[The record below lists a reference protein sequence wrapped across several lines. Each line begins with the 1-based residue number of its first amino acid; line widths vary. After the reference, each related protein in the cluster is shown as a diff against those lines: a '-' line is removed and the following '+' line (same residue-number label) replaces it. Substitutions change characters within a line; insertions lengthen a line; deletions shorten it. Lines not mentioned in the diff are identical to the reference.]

1 MTYVVIA
8 YGLVGGLRSAYGLQ
22 LFRERRSLRR
32 RLAEAPEADRA

>member
-8 YGLVGGLRSAYGLQ
+8 YELVGGLLSACRVH

-32 RLAEAPEADRA
+32 RLAEAPQADRA

>member
-8 YGLVGGLRSAYGLQ
+8 YGLVAGVLSAYGLH

-32 RLAEAPEADRA
+32 RLAEALESDRT